1 MKFKYFIIILCL
13 TGFLTLNATDKPGKK
28 GFDRAQM
35 NESVSPSDDFYQ
47 YAIGNW
53 LNENPI
59 PDEYSRWGS
68 FEVLSEENYKILNEI
83 LEQYAYKETAEAG
96 SIEQKVGDF
105 YFTGMDTVK
114 IEELGITPIQADL
127 NAIDAINNK
136 YDLLSEISKHHT
148 FSSNTL
154 FSFYSSADAKNSKVE
169 AAYLSQSGLGLPD
182 RDYYLNDDDRSKEIR
197 EKYLQHIENMFVL
210 AGEDENS
217 AKASAE
223 KIMEIET
230 RLAESSMS
238 RVDNRDPDKTYNN
251 MSLNEVKSLSGGFDW
266 ELFLEKINVENPG
279 NIIVRQPEFFKE
291 IGLMM
296 DDVNLEDWKPYLKWN
311 VLRSYASSL
320 SKNFADERFEFS
332 GKFLNGLKAQQPRWK
347 RMLQSAN
354 GSLGEAVGQLYVAKS
369 FPPESKERALS
380 IVNNLLEA
388 MEERILALDWMS
400 EKTKQEAL
408 KKLAAFNAKIGYP
421 DKWIDYSSLEISRD
435 SYVQNLKNSG
445 AFSFRKNIEKIG
457 KPVDPTEW
465 AMSPQTVNAYY
476 HQLKTEIVFPAAIL
490 QHPFFDPDADDAMN
504 YGAMGGVI
512 GHEITHGFD
521 DKGRKYDAEGNLR
534 DWWTEEDAQKFEER
548 GKLMKDQFG
557 SYMPIDTVSI
567 NADLTQGENIADLG
581 GLSVAYTAFQ
591 KTDQYKNNEII
602 DGFTPS
608 QRFFLSWAQVWKNNI
623 RDEALLLRLKT
634 DSHSPGKYRV
644 IGTLSNMPEFWKA
657 FDIKP
662 GSPMRMPDDK
672 AVKIW

>member
-1 MKFKYFIIILCL
+1 
-13 TGFLTLNATDKPGKK
+13 
-28 GFDRAQM
+28 M
-35 NESVSPSDDFYQ
+35 N
-47 YAIGNW
+47 
-53 LNENPI
+53 
-59 PDEYSRWGS
+59 
-68 FEVLSEENYKILNEI
+68 
-83 LEQYAYKETAEAG
+83 
-96 SIEQKVGDF
+96 
-105 YFTGMDTVK
+105 
-114 IEELGITPIQADL
+114 
-127 NAIDAINNK
+127 
-136 YDLLSEISKHHT
+136 LLSEISKHHT
-148 FSSNTL
+148 FSYNPL
-154 FSFYSSADAKNSKVE
+154 FSFFSSPDAKNSKYE
-169 AAYLSQSGLGLPD
+169 IAYVSQSGLGLPD
-182 RDYYLNDDDRSKEIR
+182 RDYYLNDDNRSKEIR
-197 EKYLQHIENMFVL
+197 ERYLLHIEKMFVL

-217 AKASAE
+217 AKNFAK

-230 RLAESSMS
+230 RLAEASMS
-238 RVDNRDPDKTYNN
+238 RVDNRDPDKTYNK
-251 MSLNEVKSLSGGFDW
+251 MSLDEVKNDSPNFDW
-266 ELFLEKINVENPG
+266 DLYLKEIGVDDPES
-279 NIIVRQPEFFKE
+279 IIVRQPEFFKE
-291 IGLMM
+291 IGSMFN
-296 DDVNLEDWKPYLKWN
+296 DVETEDWKPYLKWN
-311 VLRSYASSL
+311 VMRGLGSSL
-320 SKNFADERFEFS
+320 SKNFADERFDFS

-347 RMLQSAN
+347 RMLQSTT
-354 GSLGEAVGQLYVAKS
+354 GSMGEALGQLYVAKA
-369 FPPESKERALS
+369 FPPESKERALA

-490 QHPFFDPDADDAMN
+490 QHPFFDPDADDAIN

-567 NADLTQGENIADLG
+567 ILI
-581 GLSVAYTAFQ
+581 
-591 KTDQYKNNEII
+591 
-602 DGFTPS
+602 
-608 QRFFLSWAQVWKNNI
+608 
-623 RDEALLLRLKT
+623 
-634 DSHSPGKYRV
+634 
-644 IGTLSNMPEFWKA
+644 
-657 FDIKP
+657 
-662 GSPMRMPDDK
+662 
-672 AVKIW
+672 